1 MEHDFIKILG
11 QFVGLG
17 GAALGVSLLLLH
29 DIIRKLTP
37 AVACRLVR
45 VSIGMIWAVA
55 VGGVLLW
62 VFAQVVEQHRPGSL
76 EQASRDRLPSMGN
89 ARDHA
94 AHPRPAEQASR
105 DKLPTLGNT
114 RGLALHPR
122 PTSDFTEAVE
132 EQLRSASLAFNRPE
146 RLRYRQTAYVELVL
160 APEELGVEA
169 STLLTPNLPGVPRQ
183 APSSYTLRMSAI
195 LSGPDFEVEP
205 SGLQERTVLSSREA
219 RWAWTIRPLTF
230 GPDKPLV
237 LEVFALIERS
247 GHTFPPISVR
257 TFYETILIEI
267 GWWDHAID
275 AAKDLGTLHAA
286 MAGVGGTITAIG
298 LWLWRRRY
306 GNGAAKPS
314 RASRSAVLTPSGPI
328 RRSRSGSGP

>member
-1 MEHDFIKILG
+1 MEYYFIKLLG
-11 QFVGLG
+11 QVAGIG
-17 GAALGVSLLLLH
+17 GVALGVFLVLFR
-29 DIIRKLTP
+29 DIIRRP
-37 AVACRLVR
+37 APAEAHRLLR
-45 VSIGMIWAVA
+45 VSTGMVWAVA
-55 VGGVLLW
+55 VVGGLLF
-62 VFAQVVEQHRPGSL
+62 VYAQAVEQHRPGSS
-76 EQASRDRLPSMGN
+76 EQASRDRLPTMGN
-89 ARDHA
+89 TRDLA
-94 AHPRPAEQASR
+94 PHPRPSEQTSR
-105 DKLPTLGNT
+105 DKPRTLGNT

-122 PTSDFTEAVE
+122 PTSDLAEAVE

-183 APSSYTLRMSAI
+183 ALSSYSLRMSAI

-257 TFYETILIEI
+257 TFYETILVEI

-275 AAKDLGTLHAA
+275 AAKDLGRLHAA

-314 RASRSAVLTPSGPI
+314 RASRWALLTPSWPI
-328 RRSRSGSGP
+328 RRSRRGSGA

>member
-11 QFVGLG
+11 QFVGIAG
-17 GAALGVSLLLLH
+17 VALGVSLFLLR

-76 EQASRDRLPSMGN
+76 EQASRDKR
-89 ARDHA
+89 
-94 AHPRPAEQASR
+94 
-105 DKLPTLGNT
+105 PTLGNT
-114 RGLALHPR
+114 RGLAPYRGPSSNLA
-122 PTSDFTEAVE
+122 EAVE

-169 STLLTPNLPGVPRQ
+169 STLLTPDLPGVPRQ
-183 APSSYTLRMSAI
+183 ATSSYTLRMSAI

-314 RASRSAVLTPSGPI
+314 RASRSAWLTRSGP
-328 RRSRSGSGP
+328 